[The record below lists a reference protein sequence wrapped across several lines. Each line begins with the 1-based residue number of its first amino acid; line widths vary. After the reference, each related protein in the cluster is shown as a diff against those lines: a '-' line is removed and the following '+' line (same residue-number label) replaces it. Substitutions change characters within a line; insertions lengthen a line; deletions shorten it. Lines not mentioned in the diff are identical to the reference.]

1 MKISDT
7 GIALIKKFEGC
18 KLDAYQDSAKVWT
31 IGYGHTG
38 GVYKGQVISQIEA
51 DMLLRQDLV
60 KAELAVNKY
69 DSKYHWNQNQF
80 DALVSFAFNIGSINQ
95 LTAKGTRSIEEIS
108 AKIPAYRKAGGKVL
122 PGLIRRR
129 DAEKELFDRP
139 CR

>member
-1 MKISDT
+1 MKISNK

-31 IGYGHTG
+31 IGYGHTA

-60 KAELAVNKY
+60 KAELAVSKY
-69 DSKYHWNQNQF
+69 DKKYHWNQNQF

-95 LTAKGTRSIEEIS
+95 LTDKGARSIKEIS
-108 AKIPAYRKAGGKVL
+108 EKIPAYRKAGGKVL
-122 PGLIRRR
+122 EGLVKRRA
-129 DAEKELFDRP
+129 AEKELFDTP
-139 CR
+139 CK